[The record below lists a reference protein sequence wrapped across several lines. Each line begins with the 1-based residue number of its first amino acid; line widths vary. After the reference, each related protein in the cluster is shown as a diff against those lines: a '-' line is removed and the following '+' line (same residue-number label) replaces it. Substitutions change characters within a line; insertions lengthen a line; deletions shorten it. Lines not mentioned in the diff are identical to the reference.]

1 MPSTYSP
8 SLRLEL
14 IGAGEQSG
22 TWGTTTNTNLGTLLE
37 QSIAGVVTVATI
49 DADYPLTNNYGVSD
63 EARRAV
69 LLITGTKTTVRSI
82 IAPAVVKTYTIYNNT
97 TGGYPIIVRP
107 TGSTLQAAVVTGSI
121 VGATKVLTVT
131 GVTSGTIYA
140 GMTISGTSVTAGTY
154 ISGFISGTGGT
165 GTYLTTQTSDVAS
178 TTITGSGYNG
188 AYIPN
193 GGTSNIYFNGTTFV
207 TTTATIPYIDQ
218 NLDNHNFIGASAST
232 AAGGLVEYAQMNAAI
247 LDAQND
253 TAGTFQKQVFTAF
266 NTTTASG
273 TTAFILPISS
283 LTTAPMATFTGAIA
297 LTTGDLN
304 VTVVASGVL
313 YIGMAL
319 TGTAVVAGTY
329 ITGQTSGTT
338 GGVGVYT
345 TNQTAIAASTPM
357 IGYAG
362 IITNQRFRLQFLLT
376 ATGTPTLAV
385 SGLVAKNIKQYNNL
399 GVKAAPVIKI
409 NMLADVEYDG
419 TDYVILN
426 PLTPSVTIPALSPI
440 QPFTATVA
448 ASAMTVTLQPTSI
461 DFRST
466 TLSSG
471 AVTSVDIATAVT
483 LVIPSGATLGTV
495 NAVASNLAIIA
506 INNAGTVVLGVV
518 NIAGGVD
525 LAETGVISSTIINT
539 ASDLNT
545 VIYSTSA
552 QTSKAY
558 RVIGYIESTQ
568 ATAGAWVTTPSLVQ
582 GAGGQNLVMGT
593 LGYGQTWQDVSASRA
608 QAPALYYNTTG
619 KPIMVN
625 IFTAVAGATG
635 TITVGGVVAAY
646 NLGSIAEYNKFSV
659 IVPPGASY
667 SCNLLTTG
675 YVWTELR

>member
-14 IGAGEQSG
+14 IGNGEQSG
-22 TWGTTTNTNLGTLLE
+22 LWGTTTNTNLGTLLE

-49 DADYPLTNNYGVSD
+49 DADYTLTNNNGVSD

-69 LLITGTKTTVRSI
+69 LRIIGAKTTVRSI
-82 IAPAVVKTYTIYNNT
+82 IAPAVVKTYTIYNGT
-97 TGGYPIIVRP
+97 TGGYPVIVRP

-131 GVTSGTIYA
+131 EVTSGIIYA
-140 GMTISGTSVTAGTY
+140 GMTISGTSVTADTY

-165 GTYLTTQTSDVAS
+165 GTYLTTQTLDVAS

-218 NLDNHNFIGASAST
+218 NLNNHNFIGASAST
-232 AAGGLVEYAQMNAAI
+232 EAGGLVEYAQMNTAI

-253 TAGTFQKQVFTAF
+253 NAGTFQKQVFTAF
-266 NTTTASG
+266 TTTGG
-273 TTAFILPISS
+273 TTAFTLPVAS
-283 LTTAPMATFTGAIA
+283 LTTVPMATFTGSIA
-297 LTTGDLN
+297 VTTGVLN
-304 VTVVASGVL
+304 VTAVASGVL

-319 TGTAVVAGTY
+319 IGTLVVAGTY

-345 TNQTAIAASTPM
+345 TNQTTAAASTTI

-362 IITNQRFRLQFLLT
+362 VITNQRFRLKFNAT
-376 ATGTPTLAV
+376 GTGTPTLAV
-385 SGLVAKNIKQYNNL
+385 SGLTAKNIKQYNDL

-426 PLTPSVTIPALSPI
+426 PLTPTISPAPI

-448 ASAMTVTLQPTSI
+448 ANAMTVTLQPTSI

-471 AVTSVDIATAVT
+471 AVTRVDIATAVT

-495 NAVASNLAIIA
+495 AAVSSNLAIVA
-506 INNAGTVVLGVV
+506 IDNAGTVVLGVV
-518 NIAGGVD
+518 NIAGGVN
-525 LAETGVISSTIINT
+525 LSESGVITSTIINT
-539 ASDLNT
+539 ASGSSA

-552 QTSKAY
+552 QSSKAY

-568 ATAGAWVTTPSLVQ
+568 TTAGTWATTPSLVQ

-593 LGYGQTWQDVSASRA
+593 LGFGQTWQTVTRVSGTT
-608 QAPALYYNTTG
+608 YYNTTG
-619 KPIMVN
+619 KPIIVTMQSSPSSPTNQIN
-625 IFTAVAGATG
+625 IVRINGSALAGFDQSYS
-635 TITVGGVVAAY
+635 VGGGTFIV
-646 NLGSIAEYNKFSV
+646 SSSV
-659 IVPPGASY
+659 LVPPNSSY
-667 SCNLLTTG
+667 SMTFSSS
-675 YVWTELR
+675 VASASELR

>member
-14 IGAGEQSG
+14 VGNGEQSG
-22 TWGTTTNTNLGTLLE
+22 LWGITTNTNLGTLLE
-37 QSIAGVVTVATI
+37 QSIAGVITVATI
-49 DADYPLTNNYGVSD
+49 DADYPLTNNNGVSD

-69 LLITGTKTTVRSI
+69 LLITGNKTTVRSI
-82 IAPAVVKTYTIYNNT
+82 IAPAVVKTYTINNGT

-131 GVTSGTIYA
+131 GVTSGVIYA
-140 GMTISGTSVTAGTY
+140 GMTISGTSVTAGAY

-165 GTYLTTQTSDVAS
+165 GTYLTTQILDVAS

-193 GGTSNIYFNGTTFV
+193 GGTSNIYFDGTTFV

-218 NLDNHNFIGASAST
+218 NLNNHNFVGASAST
-232 AAGGLVEYAQMNAAI
+232 EAGGLVEYAQMNTAI

-253 TAGTFQKQVFTAF
+253 NAGTFQKQVFTAF
-266 NTTTASG
+266 STTTVSG
-273 TTAFILPISS
+273 TTAFVLPVST
-283 LTTAPMATFTGAIA
+283 LTTAPMAMFTGSIA
-297 LTTGDLN
+297 VTTGTLI
-304 VTVVASGVL
+304 VTAVASGVL
-313 YIGMAL
+313 YTGMAL
-319 TGTAVVAGTY
+319 TGTLVVAGTY

-338 GGVGVYT
+338 GGIGVYT
-345 TNQTAIAASTPM
+345 TNQTTAAASTE
-357 IGYAG
+357 ITGYAG
-362 IITNQRFRLQFLLT
+362 IITNQRFRLKFLLT

-385 SGLVAKNIKQYNNL
+385 SGLVAKNIKQYNGL

-426 PLTPSVTIPALSPI
+426 PLTPTVSLTPI
-440 QPFTATVA
+440 QPFTAT
-448 ASAMTVTLQPTSI
+448 ASAGAMTVTLQPTSI

-471 AVTSVDIATAVT
+471 ALTTVDIATAVT

-525 LAETGVISSTIINT
+525 LSESGVITSTIINT
-539 ASDLNT
+539 ASDLST

-558 RVIGYIESTQ
+558 RVIGYVESTQ
-568 ATAGAWVTTPSLVQ
+568 ATAGTWATTPSLVQ

-593 LGYGQTWQDVSASRA
+593 LGYGQTWQNVSGSRGA
-608 QAPALYYNTTG
+608 GSYYNTTG
-619 KPIMVN
+619 RPIMVN
-625 IFTAVAGATG
+625 IYSSSDTGSVALEL
-635 TITVGGVVAAY
+635 TIGGVLASKSFTGLY
-646 NLGSIAEYNKFSV
+646 NNNVSA
-659 IVPPGASY
+659 IVPPGATY
-667 SCNLLTTG
+667 SAAGLIAGFL
-675 YVWTELR
+675 WTELR

>member
-1 MPSTYSP
+1 MPSTYST

-14 IGAGEQSG
+14 IGNGEQSG
-22 TWGTTTNTNLGTLLE
+22 LWGTTTNTNLGTLLE

-49 DADYPLTNNYGVSD
+49 DADYTLTNNNGVSD

-69 LLITGTKTTVRSI
+69 LLITGAKTTVRSI
-82 IAPAVVKTYTIYNNT
+82 IAPAVVKTYTINNGT
-97 TGGYPIIVRP
+97 TGGYPVIVRP

-131 GVTSGTIYA
+131 GVTSGIIYA

-165 GTYLTTQTSDVAS
+165 GTYLTTQTLDVAS

-218 NLDNHNFIGASAST
+218 NLNNHNFIGASAST
-232 AAGGLVEYAQMNAAI
+232 EAGGLVEYAQMNTAI

-253 TAGTFQKQVFTAF
+253 NAGTFQKQVFTAF
-266 NTTTASG
+266 TTTGG
-273 TTAFILPISS
+273 TTAFTLPVAS
-283 LTTAPMATFTGAIA
+283 LTTAPMAKFTGSIA
-297 LTTGDLN
+297 VTTGVLT
-304 VTVVASGVL
+304 VTAVASGVL
-313 YIGMAL
+313 YVGMAI
-319 TGTAVVAGTY
+319 TGTAVVGGTY
-329 ITGQTSGTT
+329 ITGLGTGT
-338 GGVGVYT
+338 GDVGTYT
-345 TNQTAIAASTPM
+345 TNQTAVAASTAM

-362 IITNQRFRLQFLLT
+362 IITNQRLRLRFNAT
-376 ATGTPTLAV
+376 GTGTPTLSV
-385 SGLVAKNIKQYNNL
+385 SGLTAKNIKQYNDL

-409 NMLADVEYDG
+409 DMLTDVEYDG

-426 PLTPSVTIPALSPI
+426 PLTPTISLTSTPI
-440 QPFTATVA
+440 QPFTATVSA
-448 ASAMTVTLQPTSI
+448 GAMTVTLQPTSI

-471 AVTSVDIATAVT
+471 AVTTVDIATAVT
-483 LVIPSGATLGTV
+483 LVIPSGATLGTA
-495 NAVASNLAIIA
+495 NAITSNLAIIA
-506 INNAGTVVLGVV
+506 INNAGTVVLGVS

-525 LAETGVISSTIINT
+525 LSESGLITSTVINT
-539 ASDLNT
+539 ASDSRT

-552 QTSKAY
+552 QSSKAY

-568 ATAGAWVTTPSLVQ
+568 ATAGTWATTPSLVQ

-593 LGYGQTWQDVSASRA
+593 LGFGQTWQDVYSTRLVSHT
-608 QAPALYYNTTG
+608 YYNTTG
-619 KPIMVN
+619 KPICLL
-625 IFTAVAGATG
+625 ILASG
-635 TITVGGVVAAY
+635 TISISLNGGGLTI
-646 NLGSIAEYNKFSV
+646 LGSGSNNPGSMI
-659 IVPPGASY
+659 IPPGTSY
-667 SCNLLTTG
+667 SITLSSGSLIA
-675 YVWTELR
+675 WAELR

>member
-8 SLRLEL
+8 SLRIEL

-22 TWGTTTNTNLGTLLE
+22 LWGTTTNTNLGTLLE
-37 QSIAGVVTVATI
+37 QSIAGVITVATI
-49 DADYPLTNNYGVSD
+49 DADYTLTNNNGVSD

-82 IAPAVVKTYTIYNNT
+82 IPPAVVKTYTIYNNT

-107 TGSTLQAAVVTGSI
+107 AGSTLQTTVVTGSI

-165 GTYLTTQTSDVAS
+165 GTYLTTQTLDVAS
-178 TTITGSGYNG
+178 TAITGSGYNG

-193 GGTSNIYFNGTTFV
+193 GGASNIYFNGTTFV

-218 NLDNHNFIGASAST
+218 NLNNHNFIGASAST
-232 AAGGLVEYAQMNAAI
+232 EAGGLVEYAQMNTAI

-266 NTTTASG
+266 STTTASG
-273 TTAFILPISS
+273 TTAFVLPVSS
-283 LTTAPMATFTGAIA
+283 LITAPMATFTGSIA
-297 LTTGDLN
+297 VTTGDLT

-319 TGTAVVAGTY
+319 TGTLVVAGTY

-345 TNQTAIAASTPM
+345 TNQTTAAASTA
-357 IGYAG
+357 ITGYAG
-362 IITNQRFRLQFLLT
+362 IITNQRFRLKFLLT

-385 SGLVAKNIKQYNNL
+385 SGLVAKNIKQYNDL

-409 NMLADVEYDG
+409 DMLADVEYDG

-426 PLTPSVTIPALSPI
+426 PLTPTVSLTSSPI
-440 QPFTATVA
+440 QPITATVA

-471 AVTSVDIATAVT
+471 AVTTVDMATAVT

-525 LAETGVISSTIINT
+525 LSETGVITSTIINT
-539 ASDLNT
+539 ASDLSI
-545 VIYSTSA
+545 VAYSTSA

-558 RVIGYIESTQ
+558 RVIGYVESTQ
-568 ATAGAWVTTPSLVQ
+568 ATAGAWATTPSLVQ

-608 QAPALYYNTTG
+608 QATNYYNTTG

-625 IFTAVAGATG
+625 IFTAVAGG
-635 TITVGGVVAAY
+635 VGSVTVGGVVAAY
-646 NLGSIAEYNKFSV
+646 TLGSIYNYNQFSV

-667 SCNLLTTG
+667 SCNLLTAG
-675 YVWTELR
+675 YKWTELR